1 MKILVPTDFSELSL
15 KAIQAANTYASIFGG
30 KISLFNSHI
39 PITELDE
46 PYALGMS
53 NQVYQDYESIE
64 NSIRERL
71 TILSEENVD
80 EKYRG
85 DLIVHVGNPAQSI
98 VEEAEA
104 YDLIIMSTHGRTGF
118 SRLLLGSVA
127 EKVLRLSKIPVMVV
141 ENESEIGSFKNILVT
156 TDFSENAE
164 AAFPHALNIA
174 KKTGGNVDVLHILS
188 LDQFE
193 ENETDP
199 SVKKIREQRMKLI
212 EKEHFHELDDR
223 VKSYTIVS
231 EDSPHE
237 AILKFVKGSSY
248 NLIVMATVG
257 KTGINYMMMG
267 STTANVVRHVKT
279 AVLSVKPP
287 SLD

>member
-15 KAIQAANTYASIFGG
+15 KALKTANTYASIFGG

-71 TILSEENVD
+71 KKFAKNHID
-80 EKYRG
+80 EQYI
-85 DLIVHVGNPAQSI
+85 DELIVHVGNPSQSI
-98 VEEAEA
+98 IETSKEF
-104 YDLIIMSTHGRTGF
+104 DIIIMSTHGRTGF
-118 SRLLLGSVA
+118 SRFLLGSVA
-127 EKVLRLSKIPVMVV
+127 EKVLRLSKIPVLVV
-141 ENESEIGSFKNILVT
+141 EDESNVGEFKNVLVT
-156 TDFSENAE
+156 TDFSDNAT
-164 AAFPHALNIA
+164 AAFPHALEIA
-174 KKTGGNVDVLHILS
+174 EKTGGSVDILHILS

-199 SVKKIREQRMKLI
+199 SIKKIREHRMNLIKKEYFHKLG
-212 EKEHFHELDDR
+212 DR

-231 EDSPHE
+231 DDSPHE
-237 AILKFVKGSSY
+237 AILKFVKGSEY
-248 NLIVMATVG
+248 NLLVMSTVG
-257 KTGINYMMMG
+257 KTGIKYMMMG

-279 AVLSVKPP
+279 AVLSVQP
-287 SLD
+287 SQ